1 MNTTCR
7 IITYTLRDE
16 SGTSNGYFETIAT
29 FADGILSLFE
39 SALKP
44 MITDFQHY
52 LISRD
57 DLPRSQP
64 EYIFELLT
72 LGVLWRVHAP
82 LNTPRTLKGLEAL
95 IAHLA
100 LVGEFTQ
107 EVAHLQA
114 WHGYLNTLSPSI
126 VSQTLTR
133 VIACAMEFEERAE
146 NALGRYTPNVEQF
159 LSNEWQEHEDRED
172 STLRGRKRVEYHL
185 NMVGTELL
193 NRAFRQ
199 AFLAASRKV
208 VLAPPCM
215 RAKRDEECKAVKTAE
230 GQLVCQGCTLD
241 CRIHQL
247 TQLGQKHGF
256 EVYLIPDELR
266 SLAART
272 VGGGST
278 VGVVGISC
286 VLTNAPGGW
295 EAQALDLPAQGLL
308 LDYCGCSYHWDDQ
321 GFPTDTNFNKLLE
334 LLGLRAEKELKKR
347 LDTSVL
353 PNYGVNIGLD
363 LEVVWS
369 RINLVI
375 IGFSFSY
382 TLKSPE

>member
-133 VIACAMEFEERAE
+133 VIACAMEFEERA
-146 NALGRYTPNVEQF
+146 
-159 LSNEWQEHEDRED
+159 
-172 STLRGRKRVEYHL
+172 
-185 NMVGTELL
+185 
-193 NRAFRQ
+193 
-199 AFLAASRKV
+199 
-208 VLAPPCM
+208 
-215 RAKRDEECKAVKTAE
+215 KT
-230 GQLVCQGCTLD
+230 
-241 CRIHQL
+241 
-247 TQLGQKHGF
+247 
-256 EVYLIPDELR
+256 
-266 SLAART
+266 
-272 VGGGST
+272 
-278 VGVVGISC
+278 
-286 VLTNAPGGW
+286 
-295 EAQALDLPAQGLL
+295 
-308 LDYCGCSYHWDDQ
+308 HWDDTPRTSNNSC
-321 GFPTDTNFNKLLE
+321 PTSGRSMKTVRTQLC
-334 LLGLRAEKELKKR
+334 
-347 LDTSVL
+347 V
-353 PNYGVNIGLD
+353 GVSALN
-363 LEVVWS
+363 
-369 RINLVI
+369 
-375 IGFSFSY
+375 
-382 TLKSPE
+382 TT